1 MTKPVYQCLSLRG
14 SKPKFWYNFSLGIT
28 LIDPIIERQALYWI
42 GKIVKELWKERIVE
56 IFAV

>member
-42 GKIVKELWKERIVE
+42 GKIVKEL
-56 IFAV
+56 